1 MRAAGGISLR
11 PFAYLRGKPITM
23 KTILEALPQNLEQIC
38 TAVITLAAAII
49 GAFRKGK
56 AAGKKEHQ
64 NNHYTH

>member
-1 MRAAGGISLR
+1 
-11 PFAYLRGKPITM
+11 M

-38 TAVITLAAAII
+38 TAIVTLAAAII

-64 NNHYTH
+64 NNPYTK